1 MYSSGI
7 DVESSNIFV
16 GNMGSEI
23 ECTLSKFADDIQLGD
38 SVDMLEGRHAIQRD
52 LNSLEKCP
60 HTNLMRFN

>member
-1 MYSSGI
+1 
-7 DVESSNIFV
+7 
-16 GNMGSEI
+16 MGSEI